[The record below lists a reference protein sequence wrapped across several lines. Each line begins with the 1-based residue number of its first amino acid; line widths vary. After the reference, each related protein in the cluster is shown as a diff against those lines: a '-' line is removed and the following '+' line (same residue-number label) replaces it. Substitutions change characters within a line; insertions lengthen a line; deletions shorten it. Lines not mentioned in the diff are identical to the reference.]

1 MKYYKGY
8 ITSRDCFGTYFPQRI
23 QNIVIRDFCSKNNFG
38 YELSAA
44 EYTMENSYLV
54 LNEMIN
60 DMKRLD
66 GIIAFSMFQLPI
78 KKKERVD
85 ILKRILKK
93 RKKIFFV
100 LERLE
105 VEKNKDIIS
114 LNEIWNIKFSTL
126 NSKIPRNL
134 K

>member
-23 QNIVIRDFCSKNNFG
+23 QNIVIRDFCSKNNLD

-54 LNEMIN
+54 LNEMIK

-78 KKKERVD
+78 NKKDRVD
-85 ILKRILKK
+85 ILKKILKK

-105 VEKNKDIIS
+105 VKKNKDIIN

-126 NSKIPRNL
+126 NSKTPRNL